1 MGQHGLDEGQPGSD
15 IVAEIL
21 LGHLHTLPPGE
32 GGEVDDRLD
41 GLPGKYI
48 VQEGPV
54 GYAAHI
60 EAAALEGL
68 PVALGQV
75 VHHHHVGPRSIRA
88 ATQWLPIYPAPPVTR
103 IAIAKTSFLL

>member
-1 MGQHGLDEGQPGSD
+1 MTASMGS
-15 IVAEIL
+15 
-21 LGHLHTLPPGE
+21 
-32 GGEVDDRLD
+32 
-41 GLPGKYI
+41 PGKYI

-88 ATQWLPIYPAPPVTR
+88 ATQWLPIYRRRRSLELP
-103 IAIAKTSFLL
+103 